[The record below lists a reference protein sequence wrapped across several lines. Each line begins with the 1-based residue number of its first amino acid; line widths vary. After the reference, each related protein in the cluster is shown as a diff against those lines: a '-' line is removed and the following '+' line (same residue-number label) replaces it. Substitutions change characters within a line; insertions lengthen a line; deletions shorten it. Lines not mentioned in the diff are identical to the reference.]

1 MDYNNDDE
9 WHLHRDALIGLLPS
23 SNDADDDDANNVNA
37 AHHHH
42 CPEEILKIV
51 DDNDTSFFDEED
63 VIGYYVSYNPYDDD
77 MNMVN
82 NDDIVQDDDED
93 EVVDTPATSD
103 STVVAV
109 AVATPNFRTPTPSTT
124 TATARRCHH
133 HDSNT
138 NSKSKRKRTRRD
150 PNLPKG
156 WLTPVLLY
164 SNANRARVKMENPNV
179 SFGDVARI
187 LSSEF
192 KNLSS
197 ADAAIWQ
204 KASEE
209 DKARHD
215 REMAAHNSTAP
226 PSAPLLPIPNHPPPP
241 PPPPPVQVSGGDSTL
256 INHQNDNND
265 DNDRT
270 VPVQVSHDDLLTTS
284 MVDEK
289 EEVEAEEETVV
300 AVMAPKAKR
309 VKKPRKMKD
318 PKDPTAPKRNRNA
331 WNFYAKGPI
340 RKQAH
345 DDNPGAPLKV
355 IMGILSRQFKNLT
368 REERALYDE
377 MVDMDKV
384 RYKNEMERYRAV
396 RCIGD

>member
-1 MDYNNDDE
+1 M
-9 WHLHRDALIGLLPS
+9 RP
-23 SNDADDDDANNVNA
+23 
-37 AHHHH
+37 
-42 CPEEILKIV
+42 
-51 DDNDTSFFDEED
+51 
-63 VIGYYVSYNPYDDD
+63 
-77 MNMVN
+77 
-82 NDDIVQDDDED
+82 
-93 EVVDTPATSD
+93 
-103 STVVAV
+103 
-109 AVATPNFRTPTPSTT
+109 
-124 TATARRCHH
+124 
-133 HDSNT
+133 
-138 NSKSKRKRTRRD
+138 
-150 PNLPKG
+150 
-156 WLTPVLLY
+156 LY
-164 SNANRARVKMENPNV
+164 I
-179 SFGDVARI
+179 FIITQARI

-226 PSAPLLPIPNHPPPP
+226 PSAPLLPIPNHPP

-309 VKKPRKMKD
+309 VKKPRKMKGMF
-318 PKDPTAPKRNRNA
+318 PESFSFPYYFISALLCVLSLHGSLVLYLCFWHCHVERSQRPYCSQGKRVLNR
-331 WNFYAKGPI
+331 
-340 RKQAH
+340 
-345 DDNPGAPLKV
+345 
-355 IMGILSRQFKNLT
+355 S
-368 REERALYDE
+368 
-377 MVDMDKV
+377 
-384 RYKNEMERYRAV
+384 
-396 RCIGD
+396 